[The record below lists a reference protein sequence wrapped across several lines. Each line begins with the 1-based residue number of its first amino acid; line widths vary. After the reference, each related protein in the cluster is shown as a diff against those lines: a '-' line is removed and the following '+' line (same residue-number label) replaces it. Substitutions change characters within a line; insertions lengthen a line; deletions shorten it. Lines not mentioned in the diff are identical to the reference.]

1 MPASILNLAFFQ
13 GLVLLSFVGGML
25 ARRRAGPQADLNR
38 TLVRI
43 NLIVFEPVIV
53 FWATWGLAPDPAQLI
68 LPLGGL
74 IFVLWGFACA
84 AAFARVFF
92 SRGALQLG
100 PLRRPVYLISGSL
113 GNHGFTL
120 CGTLAFLWL
129 GENGLGLAAIF
140 TLYFTPYVFL
150 FIFPYAESA
159 ASASADGAS
168 RRTPIWRQWLS
179 WNYLPLYATLLA
191 LALVFGGVPR
201 PDWQLPVHWLLV
213 PTVSLYYLTLGLS
226 FNSRSWLLNWPT
238 IFSFAAIKFALIP
251 AICGLFLLALKLLFA
266 YELAAD
272 YEALLWIMA
281 FAPAATYSV
290 VASVLYR
297 LDEDF
302 AAELFVTNVGVFL
315 IGVLPVLAWWWA

>member
-1 MPASILNLAFFQ
+1 M
-13 GLVLLSFVGGML
+13 LLSFLGGML
-25 ARRRAGPQADLNR
+25 ARRRAGPQAELSR

-43 NLIVFEPVIV
+43 NLILFEPLIV
-53 FWATWGLAPDPAQLI
+53 FWATWGLSADPAQLV

-74 IFVLWGFACA
+74 IFVLCGFACA
-84 AAFARVFF
+84 AAFARFF
-92 SRGALQLG
+92 ASVLQLG

-129 GENGLGLAAIF
+129 GENGLGLTAIF

-159 ASASADGAS
+159 AAGVAEREGED
-168 RRTPIWRQWLS
+168 RRGTPIWRQLLS

-191 LALVFGGVPR
+191 LALLFGGVSR
-201 PDWQLPVHWLLV
+201 PDWRLPVHWLLV
-213 PTVSLYYLTLGLS
+213 PAVSLYYLTLGLS
-226 FNSRSWLLNWPT
+226 FNSRSLLLNWPQ
-238 IFSFAAIKFALIP
+238 IVSFAAIKFALVP
-251 AICGLFLLALKLLFA
+251 AACAVFLLVLEDGFA
-266 YELAAD
+266 YQLAD
-272 YEALLWIMA
+272 EYEALLWIMA

-302 AAELFVTNVGVFL
+302 AAELFVTNVGLFL
-315 IGVLPVLAWWWA
+315 VCVLPVMAWWWA